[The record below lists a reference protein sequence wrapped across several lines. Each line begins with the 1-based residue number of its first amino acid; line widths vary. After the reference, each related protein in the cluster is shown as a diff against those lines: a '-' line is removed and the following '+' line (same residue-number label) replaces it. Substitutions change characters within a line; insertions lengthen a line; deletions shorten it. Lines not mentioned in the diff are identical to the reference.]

1 MMECWWRIVTVYLGL
16 PESVVN
22 PMTRLKPQLIDTK
35 RPKALVRRRVDMISD
50 MITQETAPNPIAN
63 PTTNMRTARTAMYP
77 LDKIRRDSRER
88 RRERGEVSG
97 YLKFL

>member
-1 MMECWWRIVTVYLGL
+1 
-16 PESVVN
+16 
-22 PMTRLKPQLIDTK
+22 
-35 RPKALVRRRVDMISD
+35 
-50 MITQETAPNPIAN
+50 
-63 PTTNMRTARTAMYP
+63 MRTARTAMYP